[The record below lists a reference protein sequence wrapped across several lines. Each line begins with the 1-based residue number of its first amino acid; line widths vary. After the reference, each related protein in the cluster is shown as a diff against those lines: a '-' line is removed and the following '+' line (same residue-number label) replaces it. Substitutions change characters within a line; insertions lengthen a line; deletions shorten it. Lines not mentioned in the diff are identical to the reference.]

1 MSLSALSPWVLH
13 LSGSL
18 LGAGL
23 AWALGIAL
31 HRLLRLSTATP
42 RYWLGIWLLAVVP
55 PLLAVALATAAP
67 MQLAALP
74 APLSLP
80 IALDEGAAG
89 GTTIPAPMAGLGWPS
104 LTHVALAAYLGVAT
118 VLLLRLLGGMRSAAR
133 IVRLA
138 TPVADSAWPG
148 RLSGDTARQ
157 LADKGIA
164 LRVTGQA
171 MTPFAVRWPH
181 PTVVMPAD
189 ALLRFNDRQLR
200 LVLRHEAAHLSR
212 RDPQRAAVMAV
223 TGVLLWFNPF
233 VRLIAA
239 RVQMAVELH
248 CDAEAL
254 QGDDDARRDFAS
266 AYLQALRMAGHG
278 GAPTALNA
286 LTHREVAGHR
296 LRILHMLQGDGARR
310 LPRAACALLGAGA
323 LAAGAMLTLAQA
335 VAANTPAQ
343 IVAVA
348 GIRTTTATG
357 GALRIPPPLRF
368 AAPLA
373 QARIT
378 GQFGDTGGI
387 RQRAHRGTD
396 FSARVGTPVLAP
408 ADGTVLI
415 ATDAYPEGPQYG
427 TVVVLDHGNGW
438 QTLFAHLDATDV
450 QAGQRVR
457 GGQQIA
463 RSGSSGRVTGPHL
476 HMEMLRHGE
485 RVDPQH
491 HLN

>member
-1 MSLSALSPWVLH
+1 MSVSAISPWTLH
-13 LSGSL
+13 LLGSL

-23 AWALGIAL
+23 AWTLGIAL
-31 HRLLRLSTATP
+31 HRLLRLSTAAP
-42 RYWLGIWLLAVVP
+42 RYWLGIWLLAVLP

-74 APLSLP
+74 APLALP

-89 GTTIPAPMAGLGWPS
+89 STVVQAPMTGLGWPS
-104 LTHVALAAYLGVAT
+104 LAHVALAAYLAVAAA
-118 VLLLRLLGGMRSAAR
+118 LLLRLVGGMYRAAR

-138 TPVADSAWPG
+138 TPIADTAWPG

-157 LADKGIA
+157 LAGRGIA
-164 LRVTGQA
+164 LRATKQA
-171 MTPFAVRWPH
+171 MTPFAVRWPR
-181 PTVVMPAD
+181 PTVVVPAA

-212 RDPQRAAVMAV
+212 RDPQRAAAMAV
-223 TGVLLWFNPF
+223 TGALLWFNPF

-248 CDAEAL
+248 CDTEAL
-254 QGDDDARRDFAS
+254 QGDDDARRDFAG
-266 AYLQALRMAGHG
+266 AYLQALRLAGHG
-278 GAPTALNA
+278 SAPTALNA

-296 LRILHMLQGDGARR
+296 MRILHMLHGDGARP
-310 LPRAACALLGAGA
+310 LPRTACALLGAGA

-335 VAANTPAQ
+335 VAATTPAQ

-348 GIRTTTATG
+348 GVRTTTETG
-357 GALRIPPPLRF
+357 SALRIPPPLRF

-373 QARIT
+373 EARIT
-378 GQFGDTGGI
+378 GRFGDTGGI

-396 FSARVGTPVLAP
+396 FGARIGTPVLAP

-450 QAGQRVR
+450 QAGQRVL

-463 RSGSSGRVTGPHL
+463 RSGNSGRVTGPHL